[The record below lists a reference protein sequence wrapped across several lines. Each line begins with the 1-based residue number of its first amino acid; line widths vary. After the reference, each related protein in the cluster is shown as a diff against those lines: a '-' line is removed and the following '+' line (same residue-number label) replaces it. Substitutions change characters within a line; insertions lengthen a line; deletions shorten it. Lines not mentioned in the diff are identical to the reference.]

1 MCKKS
6 GDFLKKFV
14 DRSPLRGIINNE
26 LLTIMAE
33 EYSCFSDLEL
43 LARSEGSQDAMHELI
58 SRYTRL
64 VRACARP
71 LFLAGGDHEDL
82 VQEGMIGLLDA
93 IRSFA
98 PELGTP
104 FDAYA
109 ALCVRRRM
117 YSAIRAASA
126 RKHAP
131 LNDALPLE
139 DLTVSRTDDPEAE
152 VISRERH
159 RELRERLND
168 CLSSTERTVL
178 EHYLEGL
185 SYLEISRRVGKPIKS
200 VDNAVQRI
208 RRKAAAILGENGHPV

>member
-1 MCKKS
+1 M
-6 GDFLKKFV
+6 V
-14 DRSPLRGIINNE
+14 
-26 LLTIMAE
+26 E
-33 EYSCFSDLEL
+33 EFSRYSDLEL
-43 LARSEGSQDAMHELI
+43 LARSAASQDAMHELI
-58 SRYTRL
+58 GRYVRL

-93 IRSFA
+93 IRSYA

-117 YSAIRAASA
+117 YSAIRAAA
-126 RKHAP
+126 AQKHAP

-139 DLTVSRTDDPEAE
+139 VLTAASTEDPETA
-152 VISRERH
+152 VISREGQ
-159 RELRERLND
+159 RELTERLNNS
-168 CLSSTERTVL
+168 LSPAERKVL

-185 SYLEISRRVGKPIKS
+185 SYLEISRRVGKPLKS

-208 RRKAAAILGENGHPV
+208 RRKAAHILGDNGHSV

>member
-1 MCKKS
+1 MVE
-6 GDFLKKFV
+6 D
-14 DRSPLRGIINNE
+14 
-26 LLTIMAE
+26 
-33 EYSCFSDLEL
+33 YSRFSDLEL
-43 LARSEGSQDAMHELI
+43 LARSAASQGAMHELI

-93 IRSFA
+93 IRSYA

-109 ALCVRRRM
+109 AICVRRRM
-117 YSAIRAASA
+117 YSAIRAAA
-126 RKHAP
+126 AQKHAP

-139 DLTVSRTDDPEAE
+139 ALTVSRSEDPEAA
-152 VISRERH
+152 VISREGQ
-159 RELRERLND
+159 RELMERLND
-168 CLSSTERTVL
+168 CLSPAERKVL
-178 EHYLEGL
+178 GHYLEGA
-185 SYLEISRRVGKPIKS
+185 SYLEISRRVGKPLKS

-208 RRKAAAILGENGHPV
+208 RRKAASIIGDNGHPV

>member
-1 MCKKS
+1 M
-6 GDFLKKFV
+6 V
-14 DRSPLRGIINNE
+14 
-26 LLTIMAE
+26 E
-33 EYSCFSDLEL
+33 EFSCLSDLEL
-43 LARSEGSQDAMHELI
+43 LARSAASQDAMDELI
-58 SRYTRL
+58 ARYTRL

-93 IRSFA
+93 IRSYA

-117 YSAIRAASA
+117 YSAIRAATA
-126 RKHAP
+126 RKHAL

-139 DLTVSRTDDPEAE
+139 VLTASSTEDPEAA
-152 VISRERH
+152 VISREGQ
-159 RELRERLND
+159 RELTERLNN
-168 CLSSTERTVL
+168 CLSPAERKVL

-185 SYLEISRRVGKPIKS
+185 SYLEISRRVGQPLKS

-208 RRKAAAILGENGHPV
+208 RRKAANILGDNGHPV

>member
-1 MCKKS
+1 
-6 GDFLKKFV
+6 
-14 DRSPLRGIINNE
+14 
-26 LLTIMAE
+26 MAE
-33 EYSCFSDLEL
+33 EYSRFSDLEL
-43 LARSEGSQDAMHELI
+43 ISRSEQSQDAMHELI

-64 VRACARP
+64 VRVCARP
-71 LFLAGGDHEDL
+71 LFLVGGDHEDL

-93 IRSFA
+93 IRSYI
-98 PELGTP
+98 PDLGTP

-139 DLTVSRTDDPEAE
+139 ELTVSRADDPEAA
-152 VISRERH
+152 VISQEWH
-159 RELRERLND
+159 RELMERLND

-178 EHYLEGL
+178 EHYLEGA
-185 SYLEISRRVGKPIKS
+185 SYLEISRRVGKPTKS

-208 RRKAAAILGENGHPV
+208 RRKAAQILGENGHPV

>member
-1 MCKKS
+1 
-6 GDFLKKFV
+6 
-14 DRSPLRGIINNE
+14 
-26 LLTIMAE
+26 MAE
-33 EYSCFSDLEL
+33 EYSRFTDLEL
-43 LARSEGSQDAMHELI
+43 LARSDRSQEAMHELI

-93 IRSFA
+93 IRSYA
-98 PELGTP
+98 PEAGTP
-104 FDAYA
+104 FDAFA

-139 DLTVSRTDDPEAE
+139 ALTVSRADDPETA
-152 VISRERH
+152 VISREWQ
-159 RELRERLND
+159 RELMERLND

-178 EHYLEGL
+178 EHYLEGS

-200 VDNAVQRI
+200 VDNAIQRI
-208 RRKAAAILGENGHPV
+208 RRKAAQILGENGHPV

>member
-1 MCKKS
+1 M
-6 GDFLKKFV
+6 
-14 DRSPLRGIINNE
+14 R
-26 LLTIMAE
+26 
-33 EYSCFSDLEL
+33 
-43 LARSEGSQDAMHELI
+43 ELI
-58 SRYTRL
+58 FRYNRL
-64 VRACARP
+64 VRVCARP

-93 IRSFA
+93 IRSYD

-131 LNDALPLE
+131 LNDAVPLE
-139 DLTVSRTDDPEAE
+139 DQTVFQPGDPETA

-159 RELRERLND
+159 RELMERLND

-208 RRKAAAILGENGHPV
+208 RRKAAVILGENGHPV